1 MDVSLNWSFQKR
13 VIEGSM
19 CCCRSPNMSKHIG
32 IWQPEFL
39 LRYGELRGEDEEI
52 VSLNVRNGEDQKW
65 IMRFIP
71 WTSGPVKP

>member
-1 MDVSLNWSFQKR
+1 
-13 VIEGSM
+13 
-19 CCCRSPNMSKHIG
+19 MSNHIG